1 MIFLMDMPPPVHGM
15 SSINLSIYQRA
26 VRKRRDIKLV
36 NTVPSRFSKFFN
48 TPLWGSLKIAHSLKV
63 VFTLLFLF
71 LFCRQR
77 SIYRPINGGS
87 GKVFDLFYL
96 GLARVFGAK
105 ITIHHHSFNYINQK
119 SFLFSLVNKLTHG
132 VAQHVVLSQGMGEQ
146 LGKIYGIPMSDFI
159 VLSNAAFFE
168 SSAETQQYQSAARDV
183 SKLTIGHLANL
194 CEDKGIDVFAELCRE
209 LSKRQLDFVARIA
222 GPFVDE
228 KAKSIV
234 TSLCEE
240 LDCVEYLGPLYNQH
254 KIDFFKSLDVFV
266 FPSKYKNEAEP
277 LVIYEAAEH
286 GALVIGSTL
295 GCMQEV
301 IESLDGF
308 AIPMHQSWV
317 IQVADIIAG
326 FELMNNRMKLT
337 SDRIA
342 AFHELSKK
350 SKQSLEHFLGELSR
364 ATT

>member
-1 MIFLMDMPPPVHGM
+1 MDIPPPVHGM
-15 SSINLSIYQRA
+15 SSINLAIYLRA
-26 VRKRRDIKLV
+26 VGEFNDIKLV
-36 NTVPSRFSKFFN
+36 NTVPSGFSRFFS
-48 TPLWGSLKIAHSLKV
+48 TPLWSGLKIAHSLKV
-63 VFTLLFLF
+63 VFVLLFLF
-71 LFCRQR
+71 LFCGQR

-87 GKVFDLFYL
+87 GKIFDLFYL
-96 GLARVFGAK
+96 GLARIFGAK
-105 ITIHHHSFNYINQK
+105 ITIHHHSFNYINQR
-119 SFLFSLVNKLTHG
+119 SFLFNLIRKLTHG
-132 VAQHVVLSQGMGEQ
+132 VARHVVLSQGMSEQ
-146 LGKIYGIPMSDFI
+146 LGKIYGIPMSDFV

-168 SSAETQQYQSAARDV
+168 PSTESQQYQSAARNV
-183 SKLTIGHLANL
+183 RKLTIGHLANL

-209 LSKRQLDFVARIA
+209 LSKRQVDFVARIA

-234 TSLCEE
+234 SSLCEE

-254 KIDFFKSLDVFV
+254 KTDFFKSLDVFV

-308 AIPMHQSWV
+308 AIPMYQRWV
-317 IQVADIIAG
+317 IQVADIVAG
-326 FELMNNRMKLT
+326 FEPMNNRLELT

-342 AFHELSKK
+342 AFHELAKG
-350 SKQSLEHFLGELSR
+350 SKQSLENFLEELHS